1 MGITVFHH
9 VPRESPLL
17 FSPLMNLA
25 LQNRPTSSPFR
36 QFFFS
41 KHTHFPRINAISLP
55 LSSIESTTTTLQLRI
70 LDVSVHLVLTYV
82 NCNTHAYFEI
92 LCSLIMIG
100 LNQKTESII
109 FQPHAIFN
117 RAMMMFRYIFI
128 ELSYKPT

>member
-17 FSPLMNLA
+17 FSPLMTLA
-25 LQNRPTSSPFR
+25 LQNRSTFLLLDN
-36 QFFFS
+36 FFS
-41 KHTHFPRINAISLP
+41 MGTHFPRINAISLP